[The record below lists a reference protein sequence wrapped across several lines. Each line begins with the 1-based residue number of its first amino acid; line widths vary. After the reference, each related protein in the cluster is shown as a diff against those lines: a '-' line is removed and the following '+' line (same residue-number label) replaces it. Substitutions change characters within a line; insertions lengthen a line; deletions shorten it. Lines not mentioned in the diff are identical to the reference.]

1 MVTAPGS
8 HGHGGRGNELI
19 DHKGHGSA
27 DRHGG
32 QTTAS
37 LFYSQRDSKPASQF
51 DEAYIQAKLV
61 VVSPELAQELVP
73 RGLSE
78 TLQRKLSRISIQ
90 LLVKF

>member
-90 LLVKF
+90 S